1 MERLLTLGAVAAG
14 VLLALAPAASASAV
28 TSIDAE
34 LGGWVAA
41 DETAPFSLQLAGA
54 TGEDLEVSIQLA
66 DGTLS
71 VDDSGLALTLASGFT
86 SFSDVAE
93 ITFTGSSADVTTAL
107 AERLTWTAPSTPA
120 QSYLRLSASVG
131 SHYDGL
137 VVDETS
143 GHSYLLV
150 TTPTAWAEARDA
162 AAAMNLNGLTGY
174 LTTITT
180 PEENSFVTAATSGTT
195 HFIAATSEITY
206 VNPLLAPEDQY
217 SNEAELRAVY
227 YWGAGPEAGER
238 VTYTPWFPD
247 EPNGV
252 VSDRCLLTNWFSG
265 NGLWNDAGCSVGY
278 AYVVEFGGLGTDV
291 GPALYANLDAAA
303 PPTEGD
309 GTVDDELADTGFD
322 ALPALGV
329 ALLALAAGL
338 WMLSSRRASP
348 AAPRADV

>member
-1 MERLLTLGAVAAG
+1 MKRLLTLGAVAAG

-66 DGTLS
+66 DGTMS

-150 TTPTAWAEARDA
+150 TTPSAWAEARDA

-217 SNEAELRAVY
+217 SNEAELRAVVLLGC
-227 YWGAGPEAGER
+227 WARGGGAR
-238 VTYTPWFPD
+238 HLHS
-247 EPNGV
+247 V
-252 VSDRCLLTNWFSG
+252 V
-265 NGLWNDAGCSVGY
+265 
-278 AYVVEFGGLGTDV
+278 
-291 GPALYANLDAAA
+291 P
-303 PPTEGD
+303 
-309 GTVDDELADTGFD
+309 
-322 ALPALGV
+322 
-329 ALLALAAGL
+329 
-338 WMLSSRRASP
+338 
-348 AAPRADV
+348 